1 MVSVSIAHPPTIVSV
16 FVEWSPDYLSAAAA
30 LVVAGWYIGLRRKAA
45 QHEEPWKSGRDLV
58 FGFGIAAMVWT
69 SCGYLQARSGQ
80 LMWAWTAQQ
89 LLLLLVVPIIVL
101 AAQPISLART
111 VNGQRSHVARVL
123 GSRPLRVLGNPLVGP
138 LLVPILCW
146 LLFFGGLGRFA
157 LSSVMAAGVVHLLL
171 LGIGGLIALPL
182 VDSDDRRSSLA
193 IGASLGI
200 GALELIIDAFPG
212 LVLRYQ
218 THLVLP
224 HFGVGRPG
232 WSSSWL
238 DDQHIAGGTLWVV
251 AELLDL
257 PFLILAATRW
267 TKADARGAS
276 AMDAELDAR
285 RPVLDDGTEPA
296 TDKPWWLDPEQRSR
310 LGR

>member
-1 MVSVSIAHPPTIVSV
+1 
-16 FVEWSPDYLSAAAA
+16 
-30 LVVAGWYIGLRRKAA
+30 
-45 QHEEPWKSGRDLV
+45 
-58 FGFGIAAMVWT
+58 
-69 SCGYLQARSGQ
+69 
-80 LMWAWTAQQ
+80 MWAWTAQQ

-111 VNGQRSHVARVL
+111 VNGQKSHVARVL

-232 WSSSWL
+232 WSLSWL

-267 TKADARGAS
+267 TKADAREAS

-285 RPVLDDGTEPA
+285 RPVLEHGTEPA
-296 TDKPWWLDPEQRSR
+296 TDKPWWLDPEQRGR